1 MIPRFGVQTVVEADP
16 IGPSVPAVTPGS
28 SHPVLRFV
36 GRRTAAALLTLLI
49 VSILIFIGTAV
60 LPGDAANAILGRN
73 ATPQS
78 LKALR
83 EQLHLDQS
91 TIQQYREW
99 ISGIA
104 RGDFGTSAASGI
116 PITTLIS
123 GPAKNSAIL
132 AGCAAALLIPLA
144 LLFGV
149 LAAMRAGR
157 GLDHALSLTSLAMT
171 ALPEF
176 VTGTILVLLF
186 ALHLNV
192 LPAVSFLP
200 PGESVVQ
207 NPEILVLP
215 VATLLAASLAQTM
228 RMVRAG
234 MVEALRS
241 DYVEMARLN
250 GYGERAVILRHA
262 LRNALAPTV
271 QVFALNI
278 QWLVGG
284 IVVTEYVFGYPGL
297 GQALVNAVAARDI
310 PYVQAAAL
318 LVAIVYLTLN
328 VVSDLLVVLLIPKLR
343 TAQ

>member
-1 MIPRFGVQTVVEADP
+1 
-16 IGPSVPAVTPGS
+16 
-28 SHPVLRFV
+28 
-36 GRRTAAALLTLLI
+36 
-49 VSILIFIGTAV
+49 
-60 LPGDAANAILGRN
+60 
-73 ATPQS
+73 
-78 LKALR
+78 
-83 EQLHLDQS
+83 
-91 TIQQYREW
+91 
-99 ISGIA
+99 
-104 RGDFGTSAASGI
+104 
-116 PITTLIS
+116 
-123 GPAKNSAIL
+123 
-132 AGCAAALLIPLA
+132 
-144 LLFGV
+144 
-149 LAAMRAGR
+149 
-157 GLDHALSLTSLAMT
+157 MT

-176 VTGTILVLLF
+176 VTGTILVLIF
-186 ALHLNV
+186 ALHLEI

-200 PGESVVQ
+200 PGESPLQ
-207 NPEILVLP
+207 NPKILVLP

-250 GYGERAVILRHA
+250 GYDERTVVLRHA

-318 LVAIVYLTLN
+318 LVAVVYLALN